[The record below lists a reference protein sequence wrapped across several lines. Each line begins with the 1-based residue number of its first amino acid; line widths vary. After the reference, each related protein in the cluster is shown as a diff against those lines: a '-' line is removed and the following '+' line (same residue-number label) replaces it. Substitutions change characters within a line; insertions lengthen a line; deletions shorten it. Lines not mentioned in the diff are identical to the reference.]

1 MAVMELRAR
10 VRAAPVWAPTA
21 EIAPAARRAAAA
33 AAAWV
38 AKVARH
44 PRPAAEVVVAQT
56 LESLEILVWDRLAAR
71 VAGPLAAMVVTVLRW
86 SLLTA
91 ATRADL
97 AAAAAGPVM
106 AQPDLKAAM
115 ARWVAER

>member
-10 VRAAPVWAPTA
+10 VRAAPVWAPMA
-21 EIAPAARRAAAA
+21 EIAPAARRGAAA

-44 PRPAAEVVVAQT
+44 PRPAAAAAAAQT
-56 LESLEILVWDRLAAR
+56 LESLEIQVWDRLAAQ
-71 VAGPLAAMVVTVLRW
+71 VEGPLAAMVVTVLRW

-91 ATRADL
+91 PTHTDLVAVAVAPATARQDL
-97 AAAAAGPVM
+97 R
-106 AQPDLKAAM
+106 AAM
-115 ARWVAER
+115 ERWVAD